1 MTVAAVNFYSLI
13 RACRSENFT
22 FILLLAMRYSLSSEM
37 SLLSEKGKGGLKSLC
52 MAAVSQ
58 FSE

>member
-22 FILLLAMRYSLSSEM
+22 FIVLLAVRYSLSSEM

-52 MAAVSQ
+52 MAAVS
-58 FSE
+58 

>member
-1 MTVAAVNFYSLI
+1 
-13 RACRSENFT
+13 
-22 FILLLAMRYSLSSEM
+22 MRYSLSSEM

-58 FSE
+58 FSEWNAVECERQCV